1 MGPIRRC
8 LGCHR
13 SDSKDQLVRIVVH
26 EGRAIVDRA
35 KALPGRGGYVHP
47 DSECVNRSIRSR
59 VWGRALKTAD
69 LDLGELNIP
78 STVGNEERS

>member
-47 DSECVNRSIRSR
+47 EPECVNRSIRSR
-59 VWGRALKTAD
+59 VWGRALRNAD